1 LGYYVEGVWPY
12 DMFPQTPHVECV
24 VLMCASSKAGK
35 C

>member
-1 LGYYVEGVWPY
+1 MDFIFSTREFWLEMNIPN
-12 DMFPQTPHVECV
+12 VECV